1 MLLPNVA
8 DSEFALDFLK
18 PRIRVVGP
26 EVGNLERYVGHVL
39 VLVVPLFFCRHLVC
53 LQRSVA

>member
-39 VLVVPLFFCRHLVC
+39 VLVVPLFFCRYLV
-53 LQRSVA
+53 